1 MAAEMHATD
10 LLSHINL
17 DSALSN
23 LVKLKNGCVT
33 ILDELGVKLELC
45 WETQDEAVEITVKM
59 DAFGRSIALGNL
71 ALQAGQSTTLNGHI
85 DNLAKAEVTIEI
97 ESDPL
102 GICFEATGCVKPFV
116 GSWHCAKVG
125 KHCINI

>member
-1 MAAEMHATD
+1 MAAETHATD

-23 LVKLKNGCVT
+23 LAKLKNGCIT
-33 ILDELGVKLELC
+33 IFDELGAKIELCWDIKGEAVDVSVKLE
-45 WETQDEAVEITVKM
+45 
-59 DAFGRSIALGNL
+59 AFGRTIEIGTAILKP
-71 ALQAGQSTTLNGHI
+71 GQSTTLNGHL
-85 DNLAKAEVTIEI
+85 DNLAKAEVTIAI

-116 GSWHCAKVG
+116 GNWHCAKVS
-125 KHCINI
+125 KHCIHI